1 MKNVSEKI
9 SKLLKFDSIY
19 AGKPYNQIWFKV
31 AKVMD
36 SCGRQIDE
44 NIVTKINIEIKN
56 KLKHEEY

>member
-31 AKVMD
+31 AQVMD

-44 NIVTKINIEIKN
+44 NIVTKITIGIKN
-56 KLKHEEY
+56 KLKHGEY

>member
-19 AGKPYNQIWFKV
+19 VGKPYNQIWFKV
-31 AKVMD
+31 AKALD

-44 NIVTKINIEIKN
+44 NIVTKVTIEIKN

>member
-31 AKVMD
+31 AQVMD

-44 NIVTKINIEIKN
+44 NIVTKITIGIKN
-56 KLKHEEY
+56 KLNYEEH

>member
-31 AKVMD
+31 AKVLD

-44 NIVTKINIEIKN
+44 NIVTKVIIEIKN
-56 KLKHEEY
+56 KLNYEEH

>member
-1 MKNVSEKI
+1 MKNVSKKI

-31 AKVMD
+31 AQVMD
-36 SCGRQIDE
+36 SCGRQIDD
-44 NIVTKINIEIKN
+44 NIVSKVNIEIKN